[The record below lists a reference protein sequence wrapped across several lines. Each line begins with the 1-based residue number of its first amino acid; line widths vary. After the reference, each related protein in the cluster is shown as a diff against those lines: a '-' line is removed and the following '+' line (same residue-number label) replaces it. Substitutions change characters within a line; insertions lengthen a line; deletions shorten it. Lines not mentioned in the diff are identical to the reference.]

1 MHTYSDD
8 LKSADPQAVLD
19 KLLQKSTVLAKKVAL
34 HQVKSVLEPNEELED
49 TFESKR
55 LFTQMTIATN
65 FFLSKISFK

>member
-34 HQVKSVLEPNEELED
+34 HQVKSVLEPKLTEQGLVW
-49 TFESKR
+49 SPPHP
-55 LFTQMTIATN
+55 LPP
-65 FFLSKISFK
+65 